1 MMRCRQF
8 LNLAPMQMW
17 ERASPLPH
25 WIIGDVGTVTDQANP
40 AYRPTTSRKVRCTI
54 GLPPGFVNNG
64 ALRFSPE
71 SPMPETTVELIQTGP
86 EEAELIRNLYQ
97 YYAYESSDW
106 EQEDVE
112 VDGRFYIHDEHLAR
126 YWQDP
131 QWSANLLLV
140 DGYIAGFLLIEGS
153 ELPGINALEL
163 ADLFI
168 LKRYRRKG
176 IGRAIASQ
184 VLCSGEANWL
194 VRYYDQDEVSQAFW
208 RTVLDNLPRPVQTLE
223 LDDDPQLVSY
233 LITRAALH

>member
-1 MMRCRQF
+1 
-8 LNLAPMQMW
+8 
-17 ERASPLPH
+17 
-25 WIIGDVGTVTDQANP
+25 
-40 AYRPTTSRKVRCTI
+40 
-54 GLPPGFVNNG
+54 
-64 ALRFSPE
+64 
-71 SPMPETTVELIQTGP
+71 MPETTVELIQTGP

-140 DGYIAGFLLIEGS
+140 DGYIAGFLLIENS
-153 ELPGINALEL
+153 ELPGIDALEL

-184 VLCSGEANWL
+184 VLCSGAANWL
-194 VRYYDQDEVSQAFW
+194 VRFYDQDEVSQAFW

>member
-1 MMRCRQF
+1 M
-8 LNLAPMQMW
+8 
-17 ERASPLPH
+17 
-25 WIIGDVGTVTDQANP
+25 
-40 AYRPTTSRKVRCTI
+40 
-54 GLPPGFVNNG
+54 NNG
-64 ALRFSPE
+64 ALRFFTE

-86 EEAELIRNLYQ
+86 EHAELIRNLYQ

-112 VDGRFYIHDEHLAR
+112 ADGRFYIHDEHLAR

-153 ELPGINALEL
+153 ELSGIDALEL

-176 IGRAIASQ
+176 IGRAIATQ
-184 VLCSGEANWL
+184 VLCSGEDNWL
-194 VRYYDQDEVSQAFW
+194 VRFYDQDEVSQAFW

-223 LDDDPQLVSY
+223 LDDEPQLVSY
-233 LITRAALH
+233 LVTRASLH

>member
-1 MMRCRQF
+1 
-8 LNLAPMQMW
+8 
-17 ERASPLPH
+17 
-25 WIIGDVGTVTDQANP
+25 
-40 AYRPTTSRKVRCTI
+40 
-54 GLPPGFVNNG
+54 VNNG
-64 ALRFSPE
+64 ALIFLTER
-71 SPMPETTVELIQTGP
+71 PMSETTVELIQTGP

-112 VDGRFYIHDEHLAR
+112 GDGRFYIHDEHLAR

-140 DGYIAGFLLIEGS
+140 DGFIAGFLLIEGS
-153 ELPGINALEL
+153 ELPGIDAVEL

-176 IGRAIASQ
+176 IGRAIATQ
-184 VLCSGEANWL
+184 VLCSGTANWL
-194 VRYYDQDEVSQAFW
+194 VRFYDQDEVSQAFW
-208 RTVLDNLPRPVQTLE
+208 RTVLDNLPRPVQSLE
-223 LDDDPQLVSY
+223 LDDEPQLVTY

>member
-1 MMRCRQF
+1 
-8 LNLAPMQMW
+8 MQSLF
-17 ERASPLPH
+17 A
-25 WIIGDVGTVTDQANP
+25 IGSA
-40 AYRPTTSRKVRCTI
+40 SRKVETAI
-54 GLPPGFVNNG
+54 GLGRGFVNNG
-64 ALRFSPE
+64 ALFFFTE

-86 EEAELIRNLYQ
+86 EASELIRNLYQ

-112 VDGRFYIHDEHLAR
+112 ADGRFYIHDEHLNR

-153 ELPGINALEL
+153 EVPGIHALEL

-176 IGRAIASQ
+176 IGSAIATQ
-184 VLCSGEANWL
+184 VLCSGETDWL
-194 VRYYDQDEVSQAFW
+194 VRFYDQDEVSQAFW
-208 RTVLDNLPRPVQTLE
+208 RTVLDNLPRPVQAIE
-223 LDDDPQLVSY
+223 LDDDPQLTSY

>member
-1 MMRCRQF
+1 
-8 LNLAPMQMW
+8 
-17 ERASPLPH
+17 
-25 WIIGDVGTVTDQANP
+25 
-40 AYRPTTSRKVRCTI
+40 
-54 GLPPGFVNNG
+54 
-64 ALRFSPE
+64 
-71 SPMPETTVELIQTGP
+71 MPETTVELIQTGP
-86 EEAELIRNLYQ
+86 EEAALIRNLYQ

-112 VDGRFYIHDEHLAR
+112 ADGRFYIHDDHLAR

-153 ELPGINALEL
+153 ELPGIDALEL

-176 IGRAIASQ
+176 IGRAIATQ

-194 VRYYDQDEVSQAFW
+194 VRFYDQDEVSQAFW
-208 RTVLDNLPRPVQTLE
+208 RTVLDTLPRPVQSLE

-233 LITRAALH
+233 LITRASLH